1 MSDPE
6 TFEVI
11 PLGNGNFNTSTRFAT
26 SLLLVAGGHPIL
38 IDCPDP
44 LFRIC
49 AEASAKSGRTI
60 DPGRIDDIII
70 THLHGDHTNGLE
82 SLGFWR
88 RFTQER
94 HVRPHIH
101 TSHAAAEKLWQKLE
115 PAMGRATLPGE
126 TEEQVHR
133 LEDYYDVSSYAF
145 GERFSV
151 GDVEF
156 ETRQTLHSI
165 PCFGF
170 RATYKGRCFGYSC
183 DTAFEQAHIDFL
195 ADSHLIFHETGE
207 GFHTPLESLEAL
219 PEPIRHKMHLIHLDD
234 DFPGSDRIATVEV
247 GRVYRV

>member
-1 MSDPE
+1 MSGPE

-26 SLLLVAGGHPIL
+26 SLLLLAGGHPIL

-44 LFRIC
+44 FFRIC
-49 AEASAKSGRTI
+49 AEAAEKSGRTI
-60 DPGRIDDIII
+60 DPGLIDDIVI
-70 THLHGDHTNGLE
+70 THLHGDHANGLE

-88 RFTQER
+88 RFSHER
-94 HVRPHIH
+94 QVRPRIY
-101 TSHAAAEKLWQKLE
+101 TSHAAHEKLWQKLE

-126 TEEQVHR
+126 SEEQVHQ
-133 LEDYYDVSSYAF
+133 LEDYYDVSSCGF

-151 GDVEF
+151 AGVEF
-156 ETRQTLHSI
+156 VTRLTLHSI

-170 RATYKGRCFGYSC
+170 RATFGGRCFGYSC

-195 ADSHLIFHETGE
+195 AESDLIFHETGE

-219 PEPIRHKMHLIHLDD
+219 PEEIRRKMHLTHLDD
-234 DFPGSDRIATVEV
+234 GFTGSDRIATVEV
-247 GRVYRV
+247 GRVYVV